1 MRCSASGVAGWSIP
15 TVAQLLLLLNIEN
28 TEQRSDCNAG
38 APGYER
44 KSWAGMGDGAL
55 WLAGRVSRA
64 LGI

>member
-1 MRCSASGVAGWSIP
+1 MLCSASGVAGWSIP

-44 KSWAGMGDGAL
+44 KPWAGMGDGAL
-55 WLAGRVSRA
+55 
-64 LGI
+64 